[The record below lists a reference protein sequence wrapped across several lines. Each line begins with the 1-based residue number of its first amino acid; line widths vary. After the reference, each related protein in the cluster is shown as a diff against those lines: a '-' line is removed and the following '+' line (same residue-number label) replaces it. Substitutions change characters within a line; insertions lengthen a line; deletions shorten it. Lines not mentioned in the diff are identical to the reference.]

1 MLNPLALIQASIRKQ
16 QRLLAAQLVLAKK
29 GA

>member
-1 MLNPLALIQASIRKQ
+1 MLNPLALIQASIQKQ